1 MKYAIAAIAL
11 WATQATAQASPCTS
25 IGDLAEQIMT
35 HRQAGTAISQIM
47 PMVEGNDLFVKML
60 LEAYQKPRFSSSE
73 YQSREIEDYRNLWE
87 IGCYQALSEKGA

>member
-35 HRQAGTAISQIM
+35 HRQAGTAISQLM

-60 LEAYQKPRFSSSE
+60 LEAYQKPRFSSPE
-73 YQSREIEDYRNLWE
+73 YKSREIEDYRNLWE
-87 IGCYQALSEKGA
+87 TGCYQAMSEKGA